1 MRNRNFAPVR
11 IGLTTRQSFPAV
23 GVDIANE
30 NRAAEQVGAVDGIN
44 VPDADGA
51 LRAVDFE
58 TGQFGIPDV
67 ETRDQCRDG
76 TVDELDRAADVGVDL
91 DVDDLPFVGSLSI
104 VRLSNVRLDIA
115 AQRLAGPSR
124 ETSAAT

>member
-91 DVDDLPFVGSLSI
+91 DVDDLPFVGLTF
-104 VRLSNVRLDIA
+104 N
-115 AQRLAGPSR
+115 
-124 ETSAAT
+124 SALVECALRASST

>member
-91 DVDDLPFVGSLSI
+91 DV
-104 VRLSNVRLDIA
+104 
-115 AQRLAGPSR
+115 GPCH
-124 ETSAAT
+124 TN